1 MRKIPQNFTLGGQ
14 LDMSYWLELPNLHF
28 LHQQIW
34 KMPQRKSSDKTVLTS
49 SEKEPPL
56 LVPNNGFLFCVKTLW
71 ARLTQQLEEVCS
83 WNEIWL
89 QWEKDWK
96 ESEKCLRGGEDTC
109 RSVTKRDRTPDFVSS
124 GPLQDKMLKW
134 WCDVTVTSFYWQF
147 LTDPSPIIVYPFH
160 WLADLL
166 FTHSLMLL
174 RLELC
179 DFGLWGR
186 LLRVSRW
193 SY

>member
-1 MRKIPQNFTLGGQ
+1 M
-14 LDMSYWLELPNLHF
+14 H
-28 LHQQIW
+28 
-34 KMPQRKSSDKTVLTS
+34 QRKSSDKTVLTS
-49 SEKEPPL
+49 SRRNLPSWFL
-56 LVPNNGFLFCVKTLW
+56 AMGFFFLCENVERAWRSKL
-71 ARLTQQLEEVCS
+71 RRCS

-109 RSVTKRDRTPDFVSS
+109 RSVTKRDRTPDCVSS
-124 GPLQDKMLKW
+124 GPVQDKMLKW

-179 DFGLWGR
+179 DSGWWER
-186 LLRVSRW
+186 LLCVSRW